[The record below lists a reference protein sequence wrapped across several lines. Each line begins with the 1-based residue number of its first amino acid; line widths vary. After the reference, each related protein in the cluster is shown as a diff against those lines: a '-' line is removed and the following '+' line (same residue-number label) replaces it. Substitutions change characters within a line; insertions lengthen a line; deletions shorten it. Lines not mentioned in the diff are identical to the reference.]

1 MTRPPIVLVVIAM
14 TIAVSCAGDSGNQ
27 GPETTAVVE
36 IQSGFAQV
44 HDGRLY
50 YELTGSG
57 DAIVLVHGNVGDRRH
72 WDAQFNA
79 LAVDYRVIRYDV
91 RGFGESSLPVEGRPY
106 SDHEDLATLLDHLGV
121 EAAHVVGFSMGSGI
135 AVDFSLAYPDRTR
148 SLTAVGPWVF
158 GYSSPTAQDM
168 FADFAQVRAA
178 VADGGAG
185 AGVDAWMKAPFLT
198 ATIMDPAAGEHLR
211 QIVSGYSFWAFS
223 HRSPQQVLEPSAVGR
238 TREIQAPT
246 LILAGEHDI
255 PACLEVADLLD
266 ESVPESRKVIM
277 EETGHLLQFEKPDEF
292 NQRVIEFIDTVSRG
306 GV

>member
-1 MTRPPIVLVVIAM
+1 MTRPPIVPVVIAM
-14 TIAVSCAGDSGNQ
+14 TIAVSCAGDSGNH
-27 GPETTAVVE
+27 GPETAAAVE

-57 DAIVLVHGNVGDRRH
+57 DAIVLVHGNAGDRRH
-72 WDAQFNA
+72 WDAQFSA

-121 EAAHVVGFSMGSGI
+121 KAAHVVGFSMGSGI

-178 VADGGAG
+178 VAGGGAG
-185 AGVDAWMKAPFLT
+185 AGVDAWMNAPFLT
-198 ATIMDPAAGEHLR
+198 ATITDPAAGEHLR

-223 HRSPQQVLEPSAVGR
+223 HRSPQQVLEPSAAGR

-255 PACLEVADLLD
+255 PACLEVAALLD

-277 EETGHLLQFEKPDEF
+277 EETGHLLQIEKPEEF
-292 NQRVIEFIDTVSRG
+292 NQHLVEFIDTVSRG